1 MLPCQILANCCCTPG
16 LRAALGCSV
25 QIEVPWGD
33 EIPFFKC
40 SEKRFLPCFPG
51 ELGGVGAG
59 IRGQQQLRLLGATPA
74 H

>member
-1 MLPCQILANCCCTPG
+1 M
-16 LRAALGCSV
+16 